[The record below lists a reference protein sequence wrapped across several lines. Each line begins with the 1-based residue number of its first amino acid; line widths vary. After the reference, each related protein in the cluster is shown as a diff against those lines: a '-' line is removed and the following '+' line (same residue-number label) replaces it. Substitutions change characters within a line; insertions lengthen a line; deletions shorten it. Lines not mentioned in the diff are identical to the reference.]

1 MAGSLH
7 VKMLDAGAPEV
18 LASKNSV
25 TRLDVFVPRSLQTYH
40 MRVMPLLSKVKGKQ
54 GGDLI
59 GINHFESM
67 LPCLHTR
74 PRCMYLT
81 HLVPAL

>member
-25 TRLDVFVPRSLQTYH
+25 TRLDVFRAEIVTN
-40 MRVMPLLSKVKGKQ
+40 LS
-54 GGDLI
+54 
-59 GINHFESM
+59 HES
-67 LPCLHTR
+67 HAI
-74 PRCMYLT
+74 
-81 HLVPAL
+81 ALEGQRQARW